1 MCPGEGQGRSTK
13 VGFSCRTPTAPD
25 ASTAEPVSAV
35 LLLQI
40 KVDVCANVDAGD
52 FSTLS
57 ELSMRQT
64 LTTDDVASSRRARFL
79 HA

>member
-1 MCPGEGQGRSTK
+1 
-13 VGFSCRTPTAPD
+13 
-25 ASTAEPVSAV
+25 VSAV